1 MNFQTS
7 SPRCPTTLSLVRA
20 GILRSAVLGV
30 AAVVTTQ
37 PARAAFHL
45 WNIREVYSNA
55 SGTLQYIEFFTS
67 SSSQQFCGGQ
77 QVQILG
83 GGQTHTFTLPA
94 NLPGDTLNHAFLIGT
109 AGLHAAGG
117 PAPDYIIP
125 DGFVFSV
132 GGTISFFGANSGA
145 YTALPTDGVLSR
157 TWADGNANN
166 TPQNFAGQTGFV
178 SVPEPA
184 TWALLGLGGLGLFL
198 LLRRRSA

>member
-1 MNFQTS
+1 
-7 SPRCPTTLSLVRA
+7 
-20 GILRSAVLGV
+20 VLGV
-30 AAVVTTQ
+30 AAVVATQ
-37 PARAAFHL
+37 PAQAAFHL

-55 SGTLQYIEFFTS
+55 SGTLQYIEFFTGF
-67 SSSQQFCGGQ
+67 SSQQFTGGQ
-77 QVQILG
+77 QVQISNVG
-83 GGQTHTFTLPA
+83 GTQSHAFTVPT
-94 NLPGDTLNHAFLIGT
+94 NLPGDTANHAFLLGT

-117 PAPDYIIP
+117 PTPDYIIP
-125 DGFVFSV
+125 DGFVFSA
-132 GGTISFFGANSGA
+132 GGTISFFGANGGA

-198 LLRRRSA
+198 LLRRRLA